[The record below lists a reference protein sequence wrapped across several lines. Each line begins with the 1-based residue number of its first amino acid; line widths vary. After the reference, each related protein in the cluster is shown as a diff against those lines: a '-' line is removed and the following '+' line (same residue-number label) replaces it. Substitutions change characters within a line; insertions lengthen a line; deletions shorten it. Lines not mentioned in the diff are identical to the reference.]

1 MNRINISIELQDQF
15 LRDVLSTACWYGS
28 AYWASF
34 ENAELKHNGHYEDI
48 ISITILEKGGEEEIQ
63 STHHINLVKIAR
75 GIERL
80 IGREFNSEESHAQCA
95 VSYSAAMLKAAVT
108 NDGGEV
114 DAELADL
121 VLQLAC
127 FGHIIYG

>member
-15 LRDVLSTACWYGS
+15 LRDVLCIAVWYGS
-28 AYWASF
+28 GYWAGYKDV
-34 ENAELKHNGHYEDI
+34 ETHQGPHIA
-48 ISITILEKGGEEEIQ
+48 EIQ
-63 STHHINLVKIAR
+63 SCVVQEFGDEEEMQSEHFVGLKQIAR

-108 NDGGEV
+108 NDTGNV

-127 FGHIIYG
+127 FGHIVYG